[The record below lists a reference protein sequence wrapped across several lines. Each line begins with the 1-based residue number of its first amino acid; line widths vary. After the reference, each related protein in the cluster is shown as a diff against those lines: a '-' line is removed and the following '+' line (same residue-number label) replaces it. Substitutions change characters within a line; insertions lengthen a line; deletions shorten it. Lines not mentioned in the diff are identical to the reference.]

1 MYFRLYY
8 TISFRELQFFSEFAI
23 LFPIKFFRHGMKDI
37 LPETLKRL
45 AESCPAPLYL
55 VGGSVRDF
63 LLGYPLGE
71 KADWD
76 IASPMDED
84 TFVAAAEARGFSVRA
99 VYRRT
104 GTVKLEDG
112 EGRGYEYTRFR
123 SDRYLRGE
131 HTPSEIFFTE
141 DMTLDARRRDFCA
154 NAVYYDIAGGKFA
167 DPLGGTEDIA
177 RGVLRTV
184 REGEKVFGEDGLRL
198 VRLARISAET
208 GLVPDGECLAGAK
221 RNAALIGDIS
231 PERIFTEMKLLLLSD
246 QKHGDAE
253 APLRGLRI
261 LRDTGVL
268 AGVMPELALGDGME
282 QNTPYHVHDVLEHS
296 FLCVRHAPPEIRF
309 AALLHD
315 VGKPFCKLRDGNFYA
330 HAQEGARIAED
341 ILTRLKA
348 PKKLTEETVFLVK
361 NHMRDFD
368 CKMREAKVRREIVA
382 MGGALPALLAL
393 KQADFS
399 ACKGDPSPAP
409 TVVKWQGILAK
420 MREEGVPFTL
430 RELAVNGRDLQHAG
444 IPERD
449 TATAL
454 HELLNYC
461 AEDGARNQRER
472 LLKYAAATFK

>member
-1 MYFRLYY
+1 
-8 TISFRELQFFSEFAI
+8 
-23 LFPIKFFRHGMKDI
+23 MKDLI
-37 LPETLKRL
+37 PENLKRL
-45 AESCPAPLYL
+45 AESCGLPLYV

-76 IASPMDED
+76 ISSPMRED
-84 TFVAAAEARGFSVRA
+84 GFISAAKACGFTVRA

-112 EGRGYEYTRFR
+112 AGRGYEFARFR
-123 SDRYLRGE
+123 SDRYVRGE
-131 HTPSEIFFTE
+131 HTPAEIFFTE
-141 DMTLDARRRDFCA
+141 DMALDARRRDFCA
-154 NAVYYDIAGGKFA
+154 NAVYYDIKRGEFC
-167 DPLGGTEDIA
+167 DPLGGAEDIR
-177 RGVLRTV
+177 RGILRTV
-184 REGEKVFGEDGLRL
+184 REAEKVFGEDGLRL
-198 VRLARISAET
+198 MRLARISAET
-208 GLVPDGECLAGAK
+208 GLMPDAECLAGAK
-221 RNAALIGDIS
+221 RNAALIGEIA
-231 PERIFTEMKLLLLSD
+231 PERIFAELRLLLFADL
-246 QKHGDAE
+246 KHGDRE

-268 AGVMPELALGDGME
+268 AKVMPELALGDGME
-282 QNTPYHVHDVLEHS
+282 QNSPYHVHDVLEHS

-449 TATAL
+449 TAAAL

-461 AEDGARNQRER
+461 AEDGTRNEKAHLIQFAAR
-472 LLKYAAATFK
+472 FKAE